1 MTTIQLNIG
10 LKTNTNKDLE
20 TFFTRDLVEFCIKN
34 GFDVSQFEY
43 ALRDSNTEQTLIV
56 KFKTMAHE
64 NHIRPRIKFLS
75 NALQQD
81 CIAMKVD
88 DVGEL
93 VYSDEPKNDW
103 GKFNQEYFIEI

>member
-1 MTTIQLNIG
+1 MTTIHLNIG
-10 LKTNTNKDLE
+10 LKTNTNKNLE
-20 TFFTRDLVEFCIKN
+20 TFFVKDLVEFCIKN
-34 GFDVSQFEY
+34 GFIIINYRSELKYSD
-43 ALRDSNTEQTLIV
+43 TEQTLIV

-64 NHIRPRIKFLS
+64 KHIRPRIKFLS

-81 CIAMKVD
+81 CIAMKVNE
-88 DVGEL
+88 VGEL